1 MAPVKNPIEQLFAK
15 LNIDE
20 KCLQYPSACT
30 IKYTTPIIID
40 TNTNVD
46 NGANS
51 IIIIDTNTNVDNGA
65 NSIDNKDINNDIIIA
80 EANLSIVDLIT
91 NLALVYT
98 TNDNL
103 SQTLQ
108 EYSTTQNVN
117 ATLNNALSDYSTTY
131 DNDLKYAT
139 NYDLYNTNYDL
150 NNNYPTYQYVDA
162 KYATNTD
169 LHDNYTKTG
178 QDSTYATAT
187 NLNTHYSTTKTND
200 LKYATIANVATTFGN
215 YTTTG
220 NDTNYAK
227 ATDLTNTNNNLANNY
242 TKTGQ
247 DSTYATA
254 TNLNTNYSTTTTND
268 GKYATI
274 ANVATAFGNY
284 TTTGNDTNYAK
295 ATDLTTTNNN
305 LANNYTTTGN
315 DTNYAKASNLASY
328 VTNSSL
334 SSTLNGYAT
343 TSDLGSYV
351 KTTDLT
357 NYVTQSSLATTLNSY
372 GLNSKTIQI
381 NAINNI
387 VTYLQLL
394 KPFAIYDNI
403 TEYWEGLYNSSS
415 SSAVNG
421 STNKPSIANFDTN
434 CSSGSYYSST
444 DNTACYFVQQYQ
456 LANGQLQSGCSTAN
470 NKGCLTLPDITT
482 LKTIP
487 NTRLFDDLR
496 NESID
501 NYSIELNDHIQYTTL
516 HDFKHAL
523 SLSGVAVYS
532 F

>member
-1 MAPVKNPIEQLFAK
+1 MAPVKSPIEQLFAK

-30 IKYTTPIIID
+30 IKYTTALESD
-40 TNTNVD
+40 KDNDVD
-46 NGANS
+46 NSEN
-51 IIIIDTNTNVDNGA
+51 DTDH
-65 NSIDNKDINNDIIIA
+65 DIIIS
-80 EANLSIVDLIT
+80 EANFSIADFVT

-131 DNDLKYAT
+131 
-139 NYDLYNTNYDL
+139 
-150 NNNYPTYQYVDA
+150 
-162 KYATNTD
+162 
-169 LHDNYTKTG
+169 G
-178 QDSTYATAT
+178 
-187 NLNTHYSTTKTND
+187 ND
-200 LKYATIANVATTFGN
+200 LKYATIANVVTAFGN

-247 DSTYATA
+247 DSTYA
-254 TNLNTNYSTTTTND
+254 
-268 GKYATI
+268 
-274 ANVATAFGNY
+274 
-284 TTTGNDTNYAK
+284 
-295 ATDLTTTNNN
+295 
-305 LANNYTTTGN
+305 
-315 DTNYAKASNLASY
+315 KASNLASY

-334 SSTLNGYAT
+334 SSTLNAYAK
-343 TSDLGSYV
+343 TSDLSSYV

-357 NYVTQSSLATTLNSY
+357 NYVTQSSLATTLNNY
-372 GLNSKTIQI
+372 GLNSNTIQI

-394 KPFAIYDNI
+394 EPFAIYDNV
-403 TEYWEGLYNSSS
+403 TEDTYKLYNNSWN
-415 SSAVNG
+415 SAVNG

-434 CSSGSYYSST
+434 CSSRSLYGTNNS
-444 DNTACYFVQQYQ
+444 TACYFVQQYQ
-456 LANGQLQSGCSTAN
+456 FANGQLQSNCITAN
-470 NKGCLTLPDITT
+470 NNGCLTLPDITT

-487 NTRLFDDLR
+487 TTRLFDDLR
-496 NESID
+496 NESIND
-501 NYSIELNDHIQYTTL
+501 NYSIELNDRIQHTTL